1 MNQMCLSLDF
11 DVILYYLNLN
21 ENYTNFAKDINTGTC
36 TRKTHTY
43 IYHLNFNTS
52 TFRNP
57 R

>member
-21 ENYTNFAKDINTGTC
+21 ENYTNFAKDINTC
-36 TRKTHTY
+36 TRNTHTY